1 MHGNPAPNLCVV
13 CCAGGNTPAGAAE
26 GKGEAIAMTSPVR
39 MEIQDSKKK
48 GESIAMT

>member
-1 MHGNPAPNLCVV
+1 MLCLCVR
-13 CCAGGNTPAGAAE
+13 AGNNKPAGAASGS

-39 MEIQDSKKK
+39 MEIQEEGKKKK